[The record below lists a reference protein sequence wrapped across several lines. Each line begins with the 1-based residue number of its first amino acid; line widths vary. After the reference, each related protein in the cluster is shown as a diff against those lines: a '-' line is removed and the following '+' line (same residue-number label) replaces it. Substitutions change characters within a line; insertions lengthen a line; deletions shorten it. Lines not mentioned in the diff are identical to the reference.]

1 MKHSKDHAPKPS
13 YNQVPRQNP
22 MIPRLD
28 SLISQSEIQGFQQA
42 LASRPPKSIRP
53 RIDRSG
59 SNLPFQTTPVPWHP
73 AGRQLLDPTIRP
85 GGFLQYAA
93 ADYYIQDSASMLPLA
108 MLDIQATDWVCDLCA
123 APGGK
128 ATAIAESLGSDGFLL
143 ANEVISSRLDVLR
156 HALSR
161 TGRANYAISNLD
173 PEPLAEALTG
183 RFDKVLVDV
192 PCSGQSLLGRKRQSE
207 SSFSEN
213 HVLHCTARAKRILAS
228 AIRLVRPGGRLI
240 LSTCTFAIEEN
251 EDQLDAILEAHSN
264 SLRTLEFPAL
274 KPWESAIH
282 KDCYRLWPHRDRCA
296 GVFAAAIEVTRSI
309 EPSSQLLIQPKSDR
323 RRSSQKRSVKS
334 PRSNSKLASPEQLLG
349 SLGKLCVET
358 RFEKSICFGYEPGAM
373 RFVEEFGSHLAQG
386 LRIAELNSDR
396 VEPYL
401 GLAMLAPNLFEPSQV
416 LALDTNMAES
426 FMLGQSLLKQ
436 SEMDSPATPWCVVS
450 WDDKPLG
457 WVKNA
462 SNRWNNYLPV
472 WARFTSFSKIGSPNS
487 DEEQHE

>member
-1 MKHSKDHAPKPS
+1 
-13 YNQVPRQNP
+13 

-28 SLISQSEIQGFQQA
+28 SLIGQSEIQDFLEA
-42 LASRPPKSIRP
+42 LGARPTKSIRP

-59 SNLPFQTTPVPWHP
+59 SNPPFQTKPVPWYP

-85 GGFLQYAA
+85 GGFLHYAA

-128 ATAIAESLGSDGFLL
+128 ASAIAENLGSDGFLL

-161 TGRANYAISNLD
+161 TGRANYVISNLD
-173 PEPLAEALTG
+173 PEPLADALTG

-207 SSFSEN
+207 SSFSTN
-213 HVLHCTARAKRILAS
+213 HVLHCAARAKRILAS

-251 EDQLDAILEAHSN
+251 EDQLDAILEAHSD
-264 SLRTLEFPAL
+264 SLRTVEFPAL
-274 KPWESAIH
+274 KQWESAIH
-282 KDCYRLWPHRDRCA
+282 KACYRLWPHRDHCA
-296 GVFAAAIEVTRSI
+296 GGFATAIEITRSI
-309 EPSSQLLIQPKSDR
+309 EPSSHLQIQPKSDR
-323 RRSSQKRSVKS
+323 RRSSQKVAMKS
-334 PRSNSKLASPEQLLG
+334 PRSNSKLTSPEQLLG
-349 SLGKLCVET
+349 SLGELRLET
-358 RFEKSICFGYEPGAM
+358 RFENSICFGYEPGAM
-373 RFVEEFGSHLAQG
+373 RFVEEFGSQFAQG

-396 VEPYL
+396 IEPYL
-401 GLAMLAPNLFEPSQV
+401 GLAMLASKLFEPSQV
-416 LALDTNMAES
+416 LQLDTLMAES
-426 FMLGQSLLKQ
+426 FMLGQTLSKQ
-436 SEMDSPATPWCVVS
+436 PETDSPKATPWCVAQ
-450 WDDKPLG
+450 WDGKPLG

-462 SNRWNNYLPV
+462 SNRWNNYLPA
-472 WARFTSFSKIGSPNS
+472 WARFTSFSKTGSPNS

>member
-1 MKHSKDHAPKPS
+1 
-13 YNQVPRQNP
+13 

-28 SLISQSEIQGFQQA
+28 SLIGQSEIQDFLESLGA
-42 LASRPPKSIRP
+42 RPPKSIRP

-59 SNLPFQTTPVPWHP
+59 SNPPFQTTPIPWYP

-85 GGFLQYAA
+85 GGFLHYAA

-128 ATAIAESLGSDGFLL
+128 ASAIAENLGSDGFLL

-173 PEPLAEALTG
+173 PEPLADALTG

-207 SSFSEN
+207 SSFSTN
-213 HVLHCTARAKRILAS
+213 HVLHCAARAKRILAS

-251 EDQLDAILEAHSN
+251 EDQLGSILKAHSD
-264 SLRTLEFPAL
+264 SVRTVEFPAL
-274 KPWESAIH
+274 KQWESGIH
-282 KDCYRLWPHRDRCA
+282 KDCYRLWPHRDHCA
-296 GVFAAAIEVTRSI
+296 GGFAAAIEITRSI
-309 EPSSQLLIQPKSDR
+309 EPSSQLQIQPKSDR
-323 RRSSQKRSVKS
+323 RRSSQKVSMKS
-334 PRSNSKLASPEQLLG
+334 PRSNSKLTSPEQLLG
-349 SLGKLCVET
+349 SLGELRVET
-358 RFEKSICFGYEPGAM
+358 RFENSICFGYEPGAM
-373 RFVEEFGSHLAQG
+373 RFVEEFGSQFAQG

-396 VEPYL
+396 IEPYL
-401 GLAMLAPNLFEPSQV
+401 GLAMLAPKLFEPSQV
-416 LALDTNMAES
+416 LQLDTLMAES
-426 FMLGQSLLKQ
+426 FMLGQTLSKQ
-436 SEMDSPATPWCVVS
+436 PETDSPKATPWCVAQ
-450 WDDKPLG
+450 WDGKPLG

-462 SNRWNNYLPV
+462 SNRWNNYLPA
-472 WARFTSFSKIGSPNS
+472 WARFTSFSKTGSPNS